1 MRRQIQA
8 LKVLLQVQSFTQMF
22 LMIKIQVIGFLLGGQ
37 ATDFL
42 KQFFHQDV
50 RTFSLG
56 PRGSYM

>member
-50 RTFSLG
+50 RT
-56 PRGSYM
+56 